1 MKVKFFATYRDFT
14 RCKEEDVPAPPDIM
28 ALLIDL
34 GERYGPE
41 LKTKLLTPDESEI
54 GCDTIVLV
62 NGRNVHHLDDK
73 DTKLTETDIVS
84 IFPVVAG
91 G

>member
-1 MKVKFFATYRDFT
+1 MKVKFFATYRDYT
-14 RCKEEDVPAPPDIM
+14 RCKEEDIPAPVDVWTLLVDIS
-28 ALLIDL
+28 
-34 GERYGPE
+34 ERYGQL
-41 LKTKLLTPDESEI
+41 LKAKLLTPDGSEI

-62 NGRNVHHLDDK
+62 NGRNIHHLDGK
-73 DTKLTETDIVS
+73 ATKLTETDVVS